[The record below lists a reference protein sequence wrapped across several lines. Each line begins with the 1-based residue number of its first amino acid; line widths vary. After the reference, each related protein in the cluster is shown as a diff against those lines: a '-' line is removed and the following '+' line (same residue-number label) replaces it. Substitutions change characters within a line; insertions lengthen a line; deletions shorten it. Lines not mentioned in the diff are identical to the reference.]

1 MFDIYGNPPN
11 HPVLMR
17 LPAPTQV
24 RHIQLSDLSHTRLK
38 KILKVPFE
46 FTNNDLWANDEL
58 RNFKSF

>member
-24 RHIQLSDLSHTRLK
+24 RHIRLSHTRLK

-46 FTNNDLWANDEL
+46 FTDNDL
-58 RNFKSF
+58 